1 MEDVLP
7 SAGDPYAGVGR
18 PPKAA
23 YKETKAQSLPTGVG
37 GVHGT
42 V

>member
-1 MEDVLP
+1 MEDALP
-7 SAGDPYAGVGR
+7 SAGDPLCGVGR

-23 YKETKAQSLPTGVG
+23 YKETKAQPLPTGVG
-37 GVHGT
+37 GVHCT